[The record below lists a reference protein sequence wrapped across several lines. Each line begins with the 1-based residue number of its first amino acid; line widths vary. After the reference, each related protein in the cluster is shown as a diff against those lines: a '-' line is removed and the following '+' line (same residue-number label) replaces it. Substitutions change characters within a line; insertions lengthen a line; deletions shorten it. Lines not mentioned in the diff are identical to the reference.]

1 MIEGHDTDF
10 IEEIYRLFRSN
21 RAVIVPSDQEAPDS
35 GRNLTPLEIYDN
47 VVELLPLAVQTVRNR
62 PEYKAYR
69 ELAEHRT
76 AQAITRGEKVD
87 RVRPIFKVAG
97 QPYCMTD
104 ELEYNSVAIARFNVN
119 EDGKPTNIAEE
130 MLIYGGVEGS
140 EDPFAQQPQRISY
153 FGAKL
158 FERMSQNPDSCY
170 PVDNTD
176 RVVEEIRGFLDRLAK
191 A

>member
-1 MIEGHDTDF
+1 MIEGQNPDF
-10 IEEIYRLFRSN
+10 QEEIYRLLRSN
-21 RAVIVPSDQEAPDS
+21 RAVIVPSNQETPDP

-69 ELAEHRT
+69 ELEEHRA
-76 AQAITRGEKVD
+76 AQAIAQGEEVD

-104 ELEYNSVAIARFNVN
+104 ELEYNSIAIARFNVN

-130 MLIYGGVEGS
+130 MLVYGGVEGS
-140 EDPFAQQPQRISY
+140 EDPFAQQPQRLSY
-153 FGAKL
+153 FGSKL
-158 FERMSQNPDSCY
+158 FKRMPQNPDFCY